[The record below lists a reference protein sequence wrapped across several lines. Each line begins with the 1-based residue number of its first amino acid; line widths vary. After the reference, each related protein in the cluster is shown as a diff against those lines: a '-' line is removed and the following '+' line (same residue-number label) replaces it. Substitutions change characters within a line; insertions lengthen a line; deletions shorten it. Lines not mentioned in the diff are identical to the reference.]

1 MKFEILSDGPL
12 MKFRLSE
19 VDKSYANALRRTM
32 LGNIPI
38 LVFKPADCTIEVNT
52 SRFTN
57 EIISSRLSAVP
68 IHDKNITHS
77 YNISLSHK
85 NTGTR
90 SMYVTTE
97 EFKVTKDG
105 KEVPSSHIFRP
116 DPISKQYI
124 DFIRLREN
132 LSNGGEEIVLSAKSS
147 VGTANECGNYNCVGT
162 CAYSFTHDPEAA
174 EQAFM
179 GSGKDRHD
187 FDCLES
193 KRYTKP
199 NSFDF
204 ILESIGI
211 HTNRE
216 ILLFASI
223 IIREQL
229 KYLETSTM
237 NVEPSLTTMENCF
250 DVRIT
255 GSYNHGGLLIEMNG
269 DYTIGKLIEYQLY
282 TKFADLT
289 YVSFLKEHPHS
300 PFGTLRLAFKDATP
314 EKIREEII
322 LACQACSRNLEL
334 FSKLVE
340 SS

>member
-12 MKFRLSE
+12 MTFRLSE
-19 VDKSYANALRRTM
+19 VDKSLANALRRTM

-38 LVFKPADCTIEVNT
+38 LVFKPKDCTIEANT

-57 EIISSRLSAVP
+57 EIISSRLSAIP
-68 IHDKNITHS
+68 IHDKNITNS
-77 YNISLSHK
+77 YTVSLSQK
-85 NTGTR
+85 NTGTH

-97 EFKVTKDG
+97 SFKVMSEG
-105 KEVPSSHIFRP
+105 KEIPSSRIFRA
-116 DPISKQYI
+116 DPISKHYI

-132 LSNGGEEIVLSAKSS
+132 LSNGGEEIILSAKTSI
-147 VGTANECGNYNCVGT
+147 GTANECGTYNCVGT

-179 GSGKDRHD
+179 GSGKNRED
-187 FDCLES
+187 FECLES

-216 ILLFASI
+216 VLLFASI

-229 KYLETSTM
+229 KYLETSSM
-237 NVEPSLTTMENCF
+237 VVEPSITTMENCF

-255 GSYNHGGLLIEMNG
+255 GSYNHGGMLVEMNG

-282 TKFADLT
+282 TKFAKLT
-289 YVSFLKEHPHS
+289 YVSFLKVHPHH

-314 EKIREEII
+314 DKIREEVI
-322 LACQACSRNLEL
+322 LACQECSKSLEM

>member
-1 MKFEILSDGPL
+1 MKFEILSDGP
-12 MKFRLSE
+12 MMTFRLSE

-38 LVFKPADCTIEVNT
+38 LVFKPKDCTIEVNT

-57 EIISSRLSAVP
+57 EIVSSRLSAVP
-68 IHDKNITHS
+68 IIDKNITNS
-77 YNISLSHK
+77 YSVSIKHK
-85 NTGTR
+85 NTGTHT
-90 SMYVTTE
+90 MYVTMDA
-97 EFKVTKDG
+97 FKVTKDG
-105 KEVPSSHIFRP
+105 KEVPSSQIFRP

-132 LSNGGEEIVLSAKSS
+132 LSNGGEEIVLSAKTS

-179 GSGKDRHD
+179 GSGKDRSD

-211 HTNRE
+211 HTNKE
-216 ILLFASI
+216 LLLFASV

-255 GSYNHGGLLIEMNG
+255 GSYNHGGMLIEMNG

-282 TKFADLT
+282 TKFSELT
-289 YVSFLKEHPHS
+289 YVSFFKSHPHS
-300 PFGTLRLAFKDATP
+300 PFGTLRLAFKDATV
-314 EKIREEII
+314 ESIREEII
-322 LACQACSRNLEL
+322 LACQECSRNFET

>member
-12 MKFRLSE
+12 MTFRLSE
-19 VDKSYANALRRTM
+19 VDKSLANALRRTM

-38 LVFKPADCTIEVNT
+38 LVLKPEDCTIEVNN

-57 EIISSRLSAVP
+57 EIISSRLGAVP
-68 IHDKNITHS
+68 IHDKNIINS
-77 YNISLSHK
+77 YTVRLSKK
-85 NTGTR
+85 NTSSHTI
-90 SMYVTTE
+90 YVTTE
-97 EFKVTKDG
+97 EFTVLKDG
-105 KEVPSSHIFRP
+105 KEVKSTQIFRP
-116 DPISKQYI
+116 DPISKRFI

-132 LSNGGEEIVLSAKSS
+132 LSNGGEEIVLSAKTS

-179 GSGKDRHD
+179 GSGKNRED

-216 ILLFASI
+216 LLLFASV

-229 KYLETSTM
+229 NFIEVSTM
-237 NVEPSLTTMENCF
+237 NIEPSLTTIENCF

-255 GSYNHGGLLIEMNG
+255 GSYNHGGKLIEMNG
-269 DYTIGKLIEYQLY
+269 DYTIGKLLEHQLY
-282 TKFADLT
+282 TKFSELT
-289 YVSFLKEHPHS
+289 YVSFLKTHPHS
-300 PFGTLRLAFKDATP
+300 PFGILRLAFKDATP
-314 EKIREEII
+314 DKVRAEII
-322 LACQACSRNLEL
+322 LACQACSKSLES

>member
-1 MKFEILSDGPL
+1 MKFEILSDGSL
-12 MKFRLSE
+12 MTFRLSE
-19 VDKSYANALRRTM
+19 VDKSFANALRRTM

-38 LVFKPADCTIEVNT
+38 LVFKPKDCLIEANT

-57 EIISSRLSAVP
+57 EIISSRLSAIP
-68 IHDKNITHS
+68 IHDKNISNS
-77 YNISLSHK
+77 YTVSLSRK
-85 NTGTR
+85 NTGSH
-90 SMYVTTE
+90 SMYVSMD
-97 EFKVTKDG
+97 EFKVFKDG
-105 KEVPSSHIFRP
+105 KEIPSSNIFRP
-116 DPISKQYI
+116 DSISKMYI

-132 LSNGGEEIVLSAKSS
+132 LSNGGEEIVISGKTS

-179 GSGKDRHD
+179 GSGKNRED
-187 FDCLES
+187 FECLES
-193 KRYTKP
+193 KRYTKKD
-199 NSFDF
+199 SFDF

-211 HTNRE
+211 HTNKE
-216 ILLFASI
+216 LLLFASI

-237 NVEPSLTTMENCF
+237 NVEPSLTTIENCF
-250 DVRIT
+250 DVKIT

-282 TKFADLT
+282 TKFAQFT
-289 YVSFLKEHPHS
+289 YVSFFKSHPHS
-300 PFGTLRLAFKDATP
+300 PFGTLRLAFKDATVD
-314 EKIREEII
+314 KIREEII
-322 LACQACSRNLEL
+322 LACQECSRNCEI

>member
-19 VDKSYANALRRTM
+19 VDKSFANALRRTM

-38 LVFKPADCTIEVNT
+38 LVFKPKDCLIEVNT

-57 EIISSRLSAVP
+57 EIISSRLAAVP

-77 YNISLSHK
+77 YSVSLHKK
-85 NTGTR
+85 NTGSH
-90 SMYVTTE
+90 SMYVCTD
-97 EFKVTKDG
+97 EFHVTKDG
-105 KEVPSSHIFRP
+105 KDIPSTHIFHA
-116 DPISKQYI
+116 DPISKRYI

-147 VGTANECGNYNCVGT
+147 IGTANECGSYNCVGT
-162 CAYSFTHDPEAA
+162 CAYAFTHDPDAA

-179 GSGKDRHD
+179 GSGKNRAD

-193 KRYTKP
+193 KRYTIP

-211 HTNRE
+211 HTNKE

-229 KYLETSTM
+229 KFLETSTM
-237 NVEPSLTTMENCF
+237 TIEPSLTTMENCF

-255 GSYNHGGLLIEMNG
+255 GSYNHGGNLIEMNG

-282 TKFADLT
+282 TKFSELT
-289 YVSFLKEHPHS
+289 YVSFLKSHPHS

-314 EKIREEII
+314 EKIKQEII
-322 LACQACSRNLEL
+322 LACQACSKSLEM
-334 FSKLVE
+334 FSQLVE

>member
-12 MKFRLSE
+12 MAFRLSE
-19 VDKSYANALRRTM
+19 VDKSFANALRRTM

-38 LVFKPADCTIEVNT
+38 LVFKPQDCLIEVNT
-52 SRFTN
+52 TRFTN

-77 YNISLSHK
+77 YTVSLSHK
-85 NTGTR
+85 NTG
-90 SMYVTTE
+90 SHAMYVSMDA
-97 EFKVTKDG
+97 FKVTKEG
-105 KEVPSSHIFRP
+105 KDVPSTYLFRP
-116 DPISKQYI
+116 DPISKHYI
-124 DFIRLREN
+124 DFVRLREN
-132 LSNGGEEIVLSAKSS
+132 LSGGEEIVLSAKTS

-162 CAYSFTHDPEAA
+162 CAYSFTHDPDAA

-179 GSGKDRHD
+179 GSGKNRED

-216 ILLFASI
+216 LLLFASV

-229 KYLETSTM
+229 KYLETSSM
-237 NVEPSLTTMENCF
+237 NVEPSITTMENCF
-250 DVRIT
+250 DVKIT
-255 GSYNHGGLLIEMNG
+255 GSYNHGSMLIEMNG
-269 DYTIGKLIEYQLY
+269 DYTIGKLIEHQLY
-282 TKFADLT
+282 TKFSQFT
-289 YVSFLKEHPHS
+289 YVSFFKSHPHS
-300 PFGTLRLAFKDATP
+300 PFGTLRLAFKDATVD
-314 EKIREEII
+314 KIREEII
-322 LACQACSRNLEL
+322 LACQECSKNFEM

>member
-19 VDKSYANALRRTM
+19 VDKSFANALRRTL

-38 LVFKPADCTIEVNT
+38 LVFKPSDCVIEVNT

-68 IHDKNITHS
+68 IHDKNITHTYS
-77 YNISLSHK
+77 VSLHKK
-85 NTGTR
+85 NTG
-90 SMYVTTE
+90 SHSIYVCMD
-97 EFKVTKDG
+97 EFTVMSEG
-105 KEVPSSHIFRP
+105 KEIRPTQIFHP
-116 DPISKQYI
+116 DPISKRYI

-132 LSNGGEEIVLSAKSS
+132 LSNGEEIVLSAKSS
-147 VGTANECGNYNCVGT
+147 IGTANECGNYNCVGT

-179 GSGKDRHD
+179 GSGKNRDD

-193 KRYTKP
+193 KRYTIP

-211 HTNRE
+211 HTNKE
-216 ILLFASI
+216 LLLFASI

-229 KYLETSTM
+229 KFLETSPMTI
-237 NVEPSLTTMENCF
+237 EPSLTTMENCF

-255 GSYNHGGLLIEMNG
+255 GSYNHGGKMIEMNG

-282 TKFADLT
+282 TKFSQLT
-289 YVSFLKEHPHS
+289 YVSFLKSHPHS
-300 PFGTLRLAFKDATP
+300 PFGTLRLAFKDANP
-314 EKIREEII
+314 DKIRQEVI
-322 LACQACSRNLEL
+322 LTCQECSRNLES
-334 FSKLVE
+334 FSRLVE

>member
-38 LVFKPADCTIEVNT
+38 LVLKPKDCTIEVNT

-68 IHDKNITHS
+68 IFDKNISHS
-77 YNISLSHK
+77 YTVSLSKK
-85 NTGTR
+85 NTGSH
-90 SMYVTTE
+90 SMYVSMD
-97 EFKVTKDG
+97 EFKVMKDG
-105 KEVPSSHIFRP
+105 KEVPSTQIFRA
-116 DPISKQYI
+116 DPISKRYI

-132 LSNGGEEIVLSAKSS
+132 LSNGGEEIVISGKTS

-179 GSGKDRHD
+179 GSGKNRED
-187 FDCLES
+187 FECLES

-204 ILESIGI
+204 TLESVGI

-216 ILLFASI
+216 LLLFASV

-229 KYLETSTM
+229 NYLETSTM
-237 NVEPSLTTMENCF
+237 NVEPSLTTIENCF
-250 DVRIT
+250 DVKIT
-255 GSYNHGGLLIEMNG
+255 GSYNHGSMLIEMNG
-269 DYTIGKLIEYQLY
+269 DYTIGKLIEHQLY
-282 TKFADLT
+282 TKFSQFT
-289 YVSFLKEHPHS
+289 YVSFFKSHPHS
-300 PFGTLRLAFKDATP
+300 PFGTLRLAFKDATAD
-314 EKIREEII
+314 KIREEII
-322 LACQACSRNLEL
+322 LACQECSRNLET